1 MGRVYCSNVL
11 HQINQAKG
19 NRIMDIKTINRKIG
33 EIKRTSKTLQDKI
46 HAVEIA
52 AMRHAAEHGN
62 HTPLTNLANAVS
74 KGMRRKAL
82 ILHIVSH
89 SPLKWDE
96 EKQAF
101 AKKKGKAWQ
110 EENIGKA
117 EEVPFWEFSEETMP
131 TIDLDKLLVAE
142 KLLELANKRIEKAQE
157 EGWEI
162 KGDKQAFVARMAEFS
177 KLIAA

>member
-1 MGRVYCSNVL
+1 
-11 HQINQAKG
+11 
-19 NRIMDIKTINRKIG
+19 MDIKTINRKIG

-96 EKQAF
+96 DKQAF

-110 EENIGKA
+110 EENISKA
-117 EEVPFWEFSEETMP
+117 EEVPFWEFSDEVTP
-131 TIDLDKLLVAE
+131 TVDLDKLLVAE
-142 KLLELANKRIEKAQE
+142 KLVELANKRIEKARE
-157 EGWEI
+157 EGWKI
-162 KGDKQAFVARMAEFS
+162 KGDWQAFEARMY
-177 KLIAA
+177 KLSEMIAA